1 MSTNAP
7 HRAIYRRWRAQTFG
21 QIVGQ
26 EATVTSL
33 RNAVRSGRLAHGLLF
48 VGPRGTGKT
57 STARIVAKAVNCLA
71 PIDGEPDDTCEP
83 CVEIR
88 EGRALDVVEMD
99 AASNNKVDDMREFL
113 PRVWTA
119 PSSLRRKVFI
129 VDEVQRIK
137 EGWDVLLKT
146 LEEPPD
152 HVVFIFCTTDAGG
165 VRPAVLSRL
174 QRFDFTR
181 LTELQIAGKLRTI
194 LSADGRE
201 ADDDAVD
208 LLARLADGGMRDAE
222 SMLDQLLSGGT
233 DRLTADRVRD
243 QLGLADEEAV
253 AAFLTGLVD
262 GDPLPGIR
270 VLDVLDER
278 GRDLRAF
285 VDQCV
290 DALRVAIVASL
301 GPATARGSVSLGDRP
316 AAALAAAARRLV
328 DVDPAR
334 IGRGGLRFELELAL
348 LAAGM
353 GTPALGVGSPST
365 GAGAPTAWVALPA
378 PVSTPIAGSSP
389 ATPRAPRTATG
400 TNASAPH
407 ARVSGSSDTAA
418 PASSG
423 PAPAQSDTRGAG
435 SGETAR
441 GRPAAT
447 APLRSGGRAATEAA
461 PASTAAGAGAPVNLE
476 TILAAWPS
484 IVALV
489 GESPP
494 AKPVISAC
502 APIAFDDGI
511 VTVAFPESQ
520 AFFRE
525 IAEKRRAIIESGLD
539 RALGRRVGVRFVI
552 SNVAPATAPA
562 TADADLLAEARRIFA
577 DDIAGIGDIE

>member
-7 HRAIYRRWRAQTFG
+7 HRAIYRRWRAQTFD

-71 PIDGEPDDTCEP
+71 PADGEPDDTCEP

-181 LTELQIAGKLRTI
+181 LTEPQIAGKLRTI
-194 LSADGRE
+194 LAADGRE
-201 ADDDAVD
+201 ADDDAVT
-208 LLARLADGGMRDAE
+208 LLSRLADGGMRDAE
-222 SMLDQLLSGGT
+222 SMLDQLLSGG
-233 DRLTADRVRD
+233 DERLTAARVRD
-243 QLGLADEEAV
+243 QLGLADDEAV
-253 AAFLTGLVD
+253 ATFVAALVD

-270 VLDVLDER
+270 VLDALDER

-290 DALRVAIVASL
+290 DALRLAIVASI
-301 GPATARGSVSLGDRP
+301 GPATGRSAVALGDRP
-316 AAALAAAARRLV
+316 APALAAAARRLV
-328 DVDPAR
+328 AVDPAR
-334 IGRGGLRFELELAL
+334 VGRGGLRFELELAL
-348 LAAGM
+348 LAAGDRP
-353 GTPALGVGSPST
+353 TPVAEPVAAAPTRTAAERARPARPATPTASPIP
-365 GAGAPTAWVALPA
+365 AAPPAPTASPPVAEVP
-378 PVSTPIAGSSP
+378 S
-389 ATPRAPRTATG
+389 RAPRQDPE
-400 TNASAPH
+400 APIDLD
-407 ARVSGSSDTAA
+407 V
-418 PASSG
+418 
-423 PAPAQSDTRGAG
+423 
-435 SGETAR
+435 
-441 GRPAAT
+441 
-447 APLRSGGRAATEAA
+447 
-461 PASTAAGAGAPVNLE
+461 V
-476 TILAAWPS
+476 LAAWPR
-484 IVALV
+484 IVAIV
-489 GESPP
+489 GENPP
-494 AKPVISAC
+494 SKPIIVAC
-502 APIAFDDGI
+502 APIGVDDGI
-511 VTVAFPESQ
+511 VTVAFPEAQS
-520 AFFRE
+520 FLRE
-525 IAEKRRAIIESGLD
+525 RAEKRREVIERGFD
-539 RALGRRVGVRFVI
+539 AALGRRVGIRFVT
-552 SNVAPATAPA
+552 SNVVPALPA
-562 TADADLLAEARRIFA
+562 EERDAEHLLSEARRIFA
-577 DDIAGIGDIE
+577 DDIAGIADVD